1 MFHQEI
7 LLCHENGWKEKKTP
21 WRKNK
26 YGCRV
31 LREKKVKGEKNI
43 KRKCLE
49 NGKEEK
55 NSRVYVF
62 TMAKMNYFYV

>member
-1 MFHQEI
+1 M
-7 LLCHENGWKEKKTP
+7 KMDEKK
-21 WRKNK
+21 KK
-26 YGCRV
+26 K
-31 LREKKVKGEKNI
+31 LREEKTNMAVECSEKKKVKGEKNI

>member
-1 MFHQEI
+1 MAVE
-7 LLCHENGWKEKKTP
+7 CSEK
-21 WRKNK
+21 
-26 YGCRV
+26 
-31 LREKKVKGEKNI
+31 KKVKGEKNI